1 MENSQA
7 IEAQHGIQDKEAR
20 GKDPIVKSLM
30 RVFWILLVITLVEIA
45 MAFLHYFT
53 HFPPRMLLNAIFIG
67 LTVVKAFYIIGE
79 FMHLR
84 HEVRNL
90 ILTFLIPLI
99 LLVWAIIAFLWDGTS
114 WQQMRDHERR
124 VIVPTTEW
132 QKVTNQND

>member
-1 MENSQA
+1 MENTQA
-7 IEAQHGIQDKEAR
+7 LEAHGLQENGAR

-30 RVFWILLVITLVEIA
+30 RVFWILLAITLVEIG

-53 HFPPRMLLNAIFIG
+53 KFPPRMLLNAIFIG
-67 LTVVKAFYIIGE
+67 LTIVKAFYIIGE

-99 LLVWAIIAFLWDGTS
+99 LLIWAIIAFLWDGTS
-114 WQQMRDHERR
+114 WQHMRDHERN

-132 QKVTNQND
+132 QKVTHEND